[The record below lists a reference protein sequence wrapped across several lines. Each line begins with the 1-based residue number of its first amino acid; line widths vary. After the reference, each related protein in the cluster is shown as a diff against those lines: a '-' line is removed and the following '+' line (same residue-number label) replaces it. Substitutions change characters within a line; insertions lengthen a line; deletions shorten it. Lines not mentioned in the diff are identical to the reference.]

1 MTKASA
7 PSDVESAA
15 AKWLIL
21 LEKKAD
27 SHVREEC
34 QRWLDANPLHD
45 AAFTRLRRTWDH
57 ANILRELRLEGE
69 IDENFQL
76 TKKNRKPS
84 EGIDSVVHESRDA
97 TSTPDADPTGGELQ
111 NKILLLPGTRLATIA
126 EIILTRDSYKRYV
139 KPILADMQDEYVELF
154 AKGQVRRARW
164 VVVRGYFLIVPGWV
178 YAMVSRALR
187 RIFSV

>member
-7 PSDVESAA
+7 HSDVESAA
-15 AKWLIL
+15 AEWLIR
-21 LEKKAD
+21 LETKAD

-45 AAFTRLRRTWDH
+45 AAFARLRRTWDH

-69 IDENFQL
+69 IDENIVENFQR
-76 TKKNRKPS
+76 TKNNRKPS

-97 TSTPDADPTGGELQ
+97 TSTPDADPTSSELQ

-164 VVVRGYFLIVPGWV
+164 VVVRGYCVIRP
-178 YAMVSRALR
+178 
-187 RIFSV
+187 